1 MKSVVCSAIGEPVE
15 IHTSNDPTPGPSEVL
30 VRVGACGLNYVDA
43 LMCAGGYQIK
53 PQLPFT
59 PGSELAGTVTAT
71 GKDINDL
78 KAGDRVLTRGG
89 FVSVVARPRSS
100 IYPIPS
106 ALTEGQ
112 AATLWQSY
120 STMLFAYARAS
131 LSADQTVLVLGA
143 SGGIGRAAIDL
154 AHSRGA
160 RVIAAASSDDRLK
173 SCGEVFGHI
182 NYSLENLKVRARE
195 LTKGDGVDVVVD
207 PVGGDL
213 ANTALRALDYM
224 GRYLV
229 IGFAAGSIPQLPVNQ
244 ILLRNR
250 NVIGIDWG
258 AWSGSHS
265 EKQENNLR
273 TLLTMAER
281 GSITP
286 PEPRA
291 YAFEEAQTALDDLMN
306 RRVVGKAILVP

>member
-15 IHTSNDPTPGPSEVL
+15 IRTSNDPTPGPSEVL

-100 IYPIPS
+100 IYPIPN

-265 EKQENNLR
+265 QEQENNLR

-286 PEPRA
+286 PEPQA

>member
-1 MKSVVCSAIGEPVE
+1 M
-15 IHTSNDPTPGPSEVL
+15 L
-30 VRVGACGLNYVDA
+30 VQVGACGLNYVDA
-43 LMCAGGYQIK
+43 LMCAGRYQIK

-59 PGSELAGTVTAT
+59 PGSELAGTVVAT
-71 GKDINDL
+71 GKDTDDI
-78 KAGDRVLTRGG
+78 KTGDRVLTRGG
-89 FVSVVARPRSS
+89 FVSVASRPRSS

-106 ALTEGQ
+106 ILTEGQ

-120 STMLFAYARAS
+120 STMFFAYNRAG
-131 LSADQTVLVLGA
+131 LADDQTVLVLGA

-160 RVIAAASSDDRLK
+160 RVIAAASSDERLQ
-173 SCGEVFGHI
+173 SCGEVFGRV
-182 NYSLENLKVRARE
+182 NYSVEDLKVRARE
-195 LTKGDGVDVVVD
+195 LTKGNGVDVVVD

-213 ANTALRALDYM
+213 ADTALRALDYM

-229 IGFAAGSIPQLPVNQ
+229 IGFAAGSIPQLPINQ

-265 EKQENNLR
+265 QEQENNLR
-273 TLLTMAER
+273 TLLTMAES
-281 GSITP
+281 GSIKP
-286 PEPRA
+286 PEPQA
-291 YAFEEAQTALDDLMN
+291 YAFEDAQTALDDLMN
-306 RRVVGKAILVP
+306 RRVIGKAILVP

>member
-1 MKSVVCSAIGEPVE
+1 MKSVVCNTIGEPVE

-53 PQLPFT
+53 PALPFT

-71 GKDINDL
+71 GDDVNDV

-106 ALTEGQ
+106 TLTEGQ

-120 STMLFAYARAS
+120 STMLFAYARAD
-131 LSADQTVLVLGA
+131 LSADQSVLVLGA

-160 RVIAAASSDDRLK
+160 RVIAAASSDERLQ
-173 SCGEVFGHI
+173 SCGEVFGRI
-182 NYSLENLKVRARE
+182 NYGVEDLKVRARE
-195 LTKGDGVDVVVD
+195 LTNGNGVNVVVD

-213 ANTALRALDYM
+213 ASTALRALDYM

-229 IGFAAGSIPQLPVNQ
+229 IGFAAGSIPQLPINQ
-244 ILLRNR
+244 VLLRNR
-250 NVIGIDWG
+250 NVVGIDWG

-265 EKQENNLR
+265 HEQENNLR

-281 GSITP
+281 GSIRP

-291 YAFEEAQTALDDLMN
+291 YAFEEAQTALNDLMN
-306 RRVVGKAILVP
+306 RRVIGKAILVP

>member
-100 IYPIPS
+100 IYPIPN

-265 EKQENNLR
+265 QEQENNLR

>member
-195 LTKGDGVDVVVD
+195 LTKGDGVDVVGD

-258 AWSGSHS
+258 AWSGSPS
-265 EKQENNLR
+265 QEQEYNLR

-281 GSITP
+281 GSIRP
-286 PEPRA
+286 PERRA

-306 RRVVGKAILVP
+306 RRVVGNAILVP

>member
-1 MKSVVCSAIGEPVE
+1 LKSVVCSAIGEPVE

-265 EKQENNLR
+265 QEQENNLR

>member
-244 ILLRNR
+244 VLLRNR

-265 EKQENNLR
+265 QEQENNLR

>member
-207 PVGGDL
+207 PVGGAL
-213 ANTALRALDYM
+213 ANTALRALEYM
-224 GRYLV
+224 GRSLV

-265 EKQENNLR
+265 QEQENNLR